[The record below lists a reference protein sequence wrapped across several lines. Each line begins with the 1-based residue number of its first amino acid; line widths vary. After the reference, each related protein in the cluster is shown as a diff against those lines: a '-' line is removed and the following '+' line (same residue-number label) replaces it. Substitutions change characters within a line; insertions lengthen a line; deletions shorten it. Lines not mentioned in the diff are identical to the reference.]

1 MVNTHIIGQTA
12 ENIAVEYLAENKVQ
26 IIDRNYRTRF
36 GEIDIIAKDKKELI
50 FIEVKAKSTSRFGK
64 PYEMVTER
72 KKRKLRMTAKSYL
85 QDTRYDIGK
94 TDWRIDV
101 VSIDYETGKI
111 EWLKNAVQDE

>member
-12 ENIAVEYLAENKVQ
+12 ENIAAEYLTENRIQ

-50 FIEVKAKSTSRFGK
+50 FVEVKAKNTSRFGK
-64 PYEMVTER
+64 PYEMVTKR

-85 QDTRYDIGK
+85 QDSRIDSGNTP
-94 TDWRIDV
+94 WRIDV
-101 VSIDYETGKI
+101 ISIDYETGKI